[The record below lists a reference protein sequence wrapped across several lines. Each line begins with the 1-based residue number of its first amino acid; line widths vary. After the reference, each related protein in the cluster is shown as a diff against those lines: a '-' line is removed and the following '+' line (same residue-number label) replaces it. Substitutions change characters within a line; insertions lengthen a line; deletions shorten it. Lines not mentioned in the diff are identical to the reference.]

1 MFSPGERGVRGI
13 ILYSRGMFCVNLMS
27 LNFPRG
33 GGGPPPNPQPLD
45 PHMWYLQPEL
55 TIHRTNR
62 QHNTATP
69 RPKSGR
75 AFHWQHRLQHF
86 MSKTERI
93 LISKRGNRNVYFLCD
108 EVLGLLSKL
117 KSVWFLTYCVRTI
130 ANPNT
135 NIQRNTRDTCGLLRC
150 ILNLLYLYK
159 EFVVS
164 RQYNKCGN
172 IHVPLHDYQDVEMKI
187 FEKRVDLV
195 SLHMI

>member
-1 MFSPGERGVRGI
+1 
-13 ILYSRGMFCVNLMS
+13 MS
-27 LNFPRG
+27 LNFPS
-33 GGGPPPNPQPLD
+33 GPPPNPQPLD

-69 RPKSGR
+69 RTKSGR
-75 AFHWQHRLQHF
+75 AFHWQHRLQYF

-93 LISKRGNRNVYFLCD
+93 FKSKRGNRNVYFLCD
-108 EVLGLLSKL
+108 ELLGLLSKI

-130 ANPNT
+130 ANQNT
-135 NIQRNTRDTCGLLRC
+135 NILRNTRDTRGLLCC

-159 EFVVS
+159 EFVIS
-164 RQYNKCGN
+164 RQYNKCFN

-187 FEKRVDLV
+187 FEKKGRFSVITHDIRN
-195 SLHMI
+195 SSKKIYRI

>member
-1 MFSPGERGVRGI
+1 MRIQKFFSPGERGVRGI

-75 AFHWQHRLQHF
+75 AFHWQHRLQYF
-86 MSKTERI
+86 MFKTERI
-93 LISKRGNRNVYFLCD
+93 FISKRGNRNVYFLCD
-108 EVLGLLSKL
+108 ELLGLLSKI

-130 ANPNT
+130 ANQNT
-135 NIQRNTRDTCGLLRC
+135 NIYWGTLETHG
-150 ILNLLYLYK
+150 
-159 EFVVS
+159 
-164 RQYNKCGN
+164 
-172 IHVPLHDYQDVEMKI
+172 DY
-187 FEKRVDLV
+187 FAV
-195 SLHMI
+195 SLICYIFTKNS

>member
-1 MFSPGERGVRGI
+1 MRIQKFFSPGERGVRGI

-55 TIHRTNR
+55 TIYRTNR

-75 AFHWQHRLQHF
+75 AFHWQHRLQYF

-93 LISKRGNRNVYFLCD
+93 FISKRGNRNVYFLCD
-108 EVLGLLSKL
+108 ELLGLLSKI

-130 ANPNT
+130 ANQNT
-135 NIQRNTRDTCGLLRC
+135 NIYWGTLETHG
-150 ILNLLYLYK
+150 
-159 EFVVS
+159 
-164 RQYNKCGN
+164 
-172 IHVPLHDYQDVEMKI
+172 DY
-187 FEKRVDLV
+187 FAV
-195 SLHMI
+195 SLICYIFTKNS